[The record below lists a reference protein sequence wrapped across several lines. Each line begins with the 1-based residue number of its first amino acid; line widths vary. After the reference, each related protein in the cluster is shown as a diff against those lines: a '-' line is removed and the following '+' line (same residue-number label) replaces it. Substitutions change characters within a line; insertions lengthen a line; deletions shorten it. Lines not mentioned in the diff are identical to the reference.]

1 VPAARGGALVTGGAK
16 RVGRRVSLA
25 LARAGYAVAVHHRT
39 SPEAAE
45 TLVREIEAEGGR
57 AAALAADLSDDAAL
71 TDLPA
76 RATAAVGPL
85 SLLVNNASHFED
97 DRIETLTPESWAAH
111 MGPNLWAPIRLTQV
125 FARSA
130 LDAPEAADPNV
141 VNILDQRVLHPN
153 PQFFS
158 YTLAK
163 TALHTATRTLAQG
176 LAPRIRVNGVAP
188 GPTLPSIHQDEALF
202 AAEVAGVAL
211 QRPSAPED
219 IAAAV
224 VYLASSRAVTGQVIA
239 VDGGQHLAWL
249 TPDIVSD

>member
-16 RVGRRVSLA
+16 RVGRAIALA
-25 LARAGYAVAVHHRT
+25 LAEAGYAVAVHHRGDGA
-39 SPEAAE
+39 AAE
-45 TLVREIEAEGGR
+45 GLAREIEGGGGR

-71 TDLPA
+71 TALPA
-76 RATAAVGPL
+76 RAADVVGPL

-111 MGPNLWAPIRLTQV
+111 MGPNLWAPIRLTQA
-125 FARSA
+125 FAAEVSA
-130 LDAPEAADPNV
+130 GARADDPSV

-202 AAEVAGVAL
+202 AAEVAGVVL
-211 QRPSAPED
+211 QRPSPPED

-224 VYLASSRAVTGQVIA
+224 VYLAGARAVTGQVIA